1 MNFVLVPGKSAGLVR
16 VIRSGSSDK
25 NRIYLSGFRGVVKD
39 VAFAFHEKRILVA
52 AVDEYSYLLYSY
64 LLVHEIIGSTA
75 QLILQVNP
83 DGITTVTGCHRVVW
97 CNYIPSMTTTLV
109 ATTMGRVLVF

>member
-25 NRIYLSGFRGVVKD
+25 NRIYLRGFHGVVKD

-52 AVDEYSYLLYSY
+52 AVDEYSYLL
-64 LLVHEIIGSTA
+64 VQEIIGSTA

-83 DGITTVTGCHRVVW
+83 DGITTATDCHGVVW

-109 ATTMGRVLVF
+109 ATSMGRVLVF